1 MLTWVPGAG
10 GALSAAVCPLP
21 ASSAIAETPAT
32 LASERPAI
40 LGANFAR
47 CLMSSTATGKAPI
60 NCAALAAA
68 ELQQPD
74 YTPRPGAPAQQELGL
89 PGLDFQPGLVAQRAR
104 LLLGRSGKRSGT
116 DGFFDLNS
124 RFGWGSGCTHRGWT
138 LGSVLWWWTG

>member
-1 MLTWVPGAG
+1 MDERLRGINGLLDTEQSPIGVRVVP
-10 GALSAAVCPLP
+10 LHRLIDV
-21 ASSAIAETPAT
+21 AE
-32 LASERPAI
+32 
-40 LGANFAR
+40 
-47 CLMSSTATGKAPI
+47 
-60 NCAALAAA
+60 AAA